1 MQEISPETIS
11 PGEPAREG
19 GGCLSD
25 MGFHAASF
33 VLPIASLSFYR
44 RAAKRS
50 TGSAVLFF
58 ILFMGVVTVLTTIG
72 VARGLLTATDEIQRA
87 FQDGSVPEITITSG
101 EAVVRAPQPAILIDQ
116 DNMLVAIDTTGQLNA
131 IDRTRYDQGLL
142 LTRYE
147 LHLLN
152 RGEYEYRT
160 IPLAQVNQLF
170 QRDPLVI
177 NAETTAR
184 MWQNFSVIFS
194 LAAFFGLALW
204 NIVVRFMY
212 LAALAVAV
220 WGAVSLFRKTDYS
233 TVLIAGIY
241 AFVPALIIHQI
252 LNRLGIHFIF
262 LQTLIL
268 VVVWGVGIY
277 AILVKQGW
285 DLLGPDRPL
294 RSWRALLGLPLL
306 AVLTLDMLFNW
317 ANGGLILL
325 AAAALTGIALV
336 AAGMFTLKQPE
347 DAAV

>member
-1 MQEISPETIS
+1 MQVTNPETT
-11 PGEPAREG
+11 GLVEPARES

-25 MGFHAASF
+25 LGFHAASF

-44 RAAKRS
+44 RAAERR

-58 ILFMGVVTVLTTIG
+58 ILFMGIVAILTTIG

-87 FQDGSVPEITITSG
+87 FLNGNVPEITITAG

-116 DNMLVAIDTTGQLNA
+116 DDMLVAIDTTGQLNA
-131 IDRTRYDQGLL
+131 IDRTRYYQGLL
-142 LTRYE
+142 LNRYE
-147 LHLLN
+147 LKVLN
-152 RGEYEYRT
+152 RGESQT
-160 IPLAQVNQLF
+160 IPLAQLNQLF
-170 QRDPLVI
+170 QQDPLVI

-194 LAAFFGLALW
+194 LAAFFALALW
-204 NIVVRFMY
+204 NVVVRFMY

-241 AFVPALIIHQI
+241 AFVPALILHQI
-252 LNRLGIHFIF
+252 LNRFGVRFIF

-268 VVVWGVGIY
+268 LVVWGIGLY
-277 AILVKQGW
+277 AALVKQGW

-306 AVLTLDMLFNW
+306 AVLVLDILFNW

-347 DAAV
+347 DAAI

>member
-1 MQEISPETIS
+1 MQETRSEITSPVELKQ
-11 PGEPAREG
+11 EG

-25 MGFHAASF
+25 LGFHAASF

-44 RAAKRS
+44 RAAERR

-58 ILFMGVVTVLTTIG
+58 IVFMGLVTLLTTIG
-72 VARGLLTATDEIQRA
+72 VARGLLTATEEIQRA
-87 FQDGSVPEITITSG
+87 FMDGSVPEITITAG

-116 DNMLVAIDTTGQLNA
+116 DDMLVAIDTTGQLNS
-131 IDRTRYDQGLL
+131 IDRSRYYQGLL

-147 LHLLN
+147 LKVLN
-152 RGEYEYRT
+152 RGESQT
-160 IPLAQVNQLF
+160 IPLAQVNQFF
-170 QRDPLVI
+170 QQDPLVI

-204 NIVVRFMY
+204 NILVRFVY

-233 TVLIAGIY
+233 TVLITGIY
-241 AFVPALIIHQI
+241 AFVPALILNQI
-252 LNRLGIHFIF
+252 LNRLGVRFIF

-268 VVVWGVGIY
+268 LVIWGIGLY
-277 AILVKQGW
+277 AVLVKKGW

-306 AVLTLDMLFNW
+306 AILTLDALFTW

-325 AAAALTGIALV
+325 AAAAVTGIALI

-347 DAAV
+347 DAAI

>member
-1 MQEISPETIS
+1 MQVTNPETTRLV
-11 PGEPAREG
+11 EPAREG

-25 MGFHAASF
+25 LGFHAASF
-33 VLPIASLSFYR
+33 VLPFASLSFYR
-44 RAAKRS
+44 RATERR

-58 ILFMGVVTVLTTIG
+58 ILFMGIVAILTTIG
-72 VARGLLTATDEIQRA
+72 VARGMLAATDEIQRA
-87 FQDGSVPEITITSG
+87 FLDGSVPEITITGG
-101 EAVVRAPQPAILIDQ
+101 EAMVRAPQPAILIDQ
-116 DNMLVAIDTTGQLNA
+116 DNMLVAIDTTGQLTA

-142 LTRYE
+142 LTRSE

-152 RGEYEYRT
+152 SGEYRYQT
-160 IPLAQVNQLF
+160 IPLEQVNQFF

-184 MWQNFSVIFS
+184 FWQNFSIVFS

-204 NIVVRFMY
+204 NIVVRFIY

-220 WGAVSLFRKTDYS
+220 WGAVSLFRKTDYG
-233 TVLIAGIY
+233 TVLITGIY
-241 AFVPALIIHQI
+241 AFVPALILHQI
-252 LNRLGIHFIF
+252 LNRFGVRFIF

-268 VVVWGVGIY
+268 LTVWGVALY
-277 AILVKQGW
+277 AALVKQGW

-306 AVLTLDMLFNW
+306 AVLVLDLFFNW

-325 AAAALTGIALV
+325 AAAALSGIALV

-347 DAAV
+347 DAPA

>member
-1 MQEISPETIS
+1 MQETSSETTS
-11 PGEPAREG
+11 LVEPSRES

-25 MGFHAASF
+25 LGFHAASF

-44 RAAKRS
+44 RAAERR

-58 ILFMGVVTVLTTIG
+58 ILFMGIVTILTTIG
-72 VARGLLTATDEIQRA
+72 VTRGLLTATDEIQRA
-87 FQDGSVPEITITSG
+87 FQDGSVPEITITAG

-116 DNMLVAIDTTGQLNA
+116 DDMLVAIDTTDQLIT
-131 IDRTRYDQGLL
+131 IDRTRYYQGLL
-142 LTRYE
+142 LNRYE
-147 LHLLN
+147 LKVLN
-152 RGEYEYRT
+152 RGEHQT
-160 IPLAQVNQLF
+160 IPLTQVNQFF

-204 NIVVRFMY
+204 NVVVRFIY

-220 WGAVSLFRKTDYS
+220 WGVISIFRKTDFG

-241 AFVPALIIHQI
+241 AFVPAIILHQI
-252 LNRLGIHFIF
+252 LNRFGVRFIF

-268 VVVWGVGIY
+268 LTIWGVALY
-277 AILVKQGW
+277 AALVKQGW

-294 RSWRALLGLPLL
+294 RSWRALLGLPFLVIL
-306 AVLTLDMLFNW
+306 ALDMFFNW

-325 AAAALTGIALV
+325 VAAALTGIALV

-347 DAAV
+347 DAAI